1 MEISVAHQSG
11 QCADYGLYS
20 ANGLALLDFKIKYI
34 SIMRS
39 IIKYLK
45 EIVTAVWSLL
55 KGMKVTG
62 SYFFRPST
70 IVTQKYPNNRKELVM
85 FERFKGEVIMPHNE
99 NNEHKCTG
107 CGICELNC
115 PNGTIE
121 VISKT
126 VITEDGK
133 KKRVID
139 KHIYRLGMC
148 TFCALC
154 VKTCPSNAL
163 AFSQE
168 FEHSVFNRALLI
180 KVLNKP
186 GSQLMKG
193 VE

>member
-1 MEISVAHQSG
+1 
-11 QCADYGLYS
+11 
-20 ANGLALLDFKIKYI
+20 
-34 SIMRS
+34 MRS
-39 IIKYLK
+39 ILNYLN
-45 EIVTAVWSLL
+45 EIISGVWSLM

-62 SYFFRPST
+62 SYFVRPRT
-70 IVTQKYPNNRKELVM
+70 IVTQMYPANRKDLVM
-85 FERFKGEVIMPHNE
+85 FDRFKGEVVMPHNE
-99 NNEHKCTG
+99 KNEHKCTG
-107 CGICELNC
+107 CGICEINC

-126 VITEDGK
+126 IITEDGK

-168 FEHSVFNRALLI
+168 FEHAVFNRDLLV
-180 KVLNKP
+180 KVSNKP

>member
-1 MEISVAHQSG
+1 MKSV
-11 QCADYGLYS
+11 LE
-20 ANGLALLDFKIKYI
+20 
-34 SIMRS
+34 
-39 IIKYLK
+39 YLK
-45 EIVTAVWSLL
+45 DIFSGLWSLL
-55 KGMKVTG
+55 KGMKVTA

-70 IVTQKYPNNRKELVM
+70 IVTQKYPENRKTLVM

-99 NNEHKCTG
+99 KNEHKCTG
-107 CGICELNC
+107 CGICEMNC

-121 VISKT
+121 IISKT
-126 VITEDGK
+126 ITTEEGK

-154 VKTCPSNAL
+154 VKNCPSHAL
-163 AFSQE
+163 AFSQK
-168 FEHSVFNRALLI
+168 FEHAVFNKALLT